1 MMHMFIEELFR
12 ENHTHLLDFLFGNQ
26 AYKRS
31 FGNSQRE
38 VASLFVSPRNRWH
51 TILALQRALFAV
63 ERCAR
68 SSMTRLKLEHPLR
81 NVLKRIGAN
90 VRRYG

>member
-1 MMHMFIEELFR
+1 MHLFIEELFR
-12 ENHTHLLDFLFGNQ
+12 ENCTHLLDFLYGDQ

-31 FGNSQRE
+31 FANSRRE
-38 VASLFVSPRNRWH
+38 VASLAVSPRNRWQ

-68 SSMTRLKLEHPLR
+68 LSMTRLKLEHPLR
-81 NVLKRIGAN
+81 NVLKRLGTD